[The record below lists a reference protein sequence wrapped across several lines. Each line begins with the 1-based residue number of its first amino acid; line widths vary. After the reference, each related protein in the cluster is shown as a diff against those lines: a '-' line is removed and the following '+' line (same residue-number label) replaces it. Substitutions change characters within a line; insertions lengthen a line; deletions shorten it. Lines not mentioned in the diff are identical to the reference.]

1 MRAFAL
7 QIFNRIP
14 LAFTSIK
21 NTDIF
26 SNKMLVKKYFK
37 YKTRLIT
44 FNTYHNEMN
53 LNIKKAYYTVFALI
67 FIYTIY
73 GVFKMGEVGGPCN
86 AGIAIIVF
94 MPILL
99 IVTFMQLSSFHIWLR
114 GTKRKFGFSIIL
126 SIIGMLFWGGGI
138 IISMDENAIA
148 NLFYLSPFLIFCIAT
163 LIIITTKISPAKEDS
178 PIYNS

>member
-1 MRAFAL
+1 
-7 QIFNRIP
+7 
-14 LAFTSIK
+14 
-21 NTDIF
+21 
-26 SNKMLVKKYFK
+26 
-37 YKTRLIT
+37 
-44 FNTYHNEMN
+44 
-53 LNIKKAYYTVFALI
+53 
-67 FIYTIY
+67 
-73 GVFKMGEVGGPCN
+73 MGEVGGPCN